1 MAGKSRL
8 GSKHSEA
15 TKELKSKWRKE
26 NPAFLNKVHSEDV
39 LEQARQRMTGLNN
52 PMYGKP
58 VTEAN
63 KKLISELSLSAFFFF

>member
-1 MAGKSRL
+1 MK
-8 GSKHSEA
+8 K
-15 TKELKSKWRKE
+15 K

-39 LEQARQRMTGLNN
+39 LEQARLRMTGLIN

-63 KKLISELSLSAFFFF
+63 KKLISELFLSAFLVFTKK

>member
-1 MAGKSRL
+1 MK
-8 GSKHSEA
+8 K
-15 TKELKSKWRKE
+15 K

-39 LEQARQRMTGLNN
+39 LEQARQRMTGLIN

-63 KKLISELSLSAFFFF
+63 KKLISELFLSAFLVFTKK